1 MSFYENHKREI
12 NLLFEILKVHVNEKH
27 GVNVENI
34 DVLKIKSRKKPLV
47 YFRKLM
53 MVILGET
60 YNNNYNQETISD
72 VVGLDRTSFIYHY
85 GIHINDYGR
94 YQDYKEEY
102 DKIRNEFLEK
112 IENK

>member
-1 MSFYENHKREI
+1 MSFSNDHKKEI
-12 NLLFEILKVHVNEKH
+12 NLLFKILKVHVGEKH
-27 GVNVENI
+27 EMDVENLEG
-34 DVLKIKSRKKPLV
+34 LKIESRKKPLV

-60 YNNNYNQETISD
+60 FNNSYNQEEISD

-94 YQDYKEEY
+94 YPDYKEEY
-102 DKIRNEFLEK
+102 DKLRDEFLEQ
-112 IENK
+112 IETN